1 MTAAPSEAIK
11 AAAAAAPCAAANA
24 LGASAPELAAFQ
36 DEPPQMR
43 SGTVG
48 KTGFLRMG
56 FEHSGDRTILASIDR
71 RAPYMVQRALYCDE
85 EMPGLASVFLINTTG
100 CVVQGDRLALDIM
113 VGPRAQAHVTTQ
125 SATKIHTMDANYAA
139 QTQTITL
146 ADDAYLEFLPDPVI
160 PHRHARFI
168 SDTRIS
174 IAPTAT
180 ILFSEIIQPGRTH
193 HRPDE
198 CFGATVMSISTS
210 GERPSGRSLFI
221 EKLVIEP
228 RRHPMRQT
236 GVMDSFDVFGNV
248 FVCTPKEKADRIFDR
263 VGADV
268 DPIGGM
274 AFGACR
280 LPNDAGL
287 IYKVLGRE
295 TSQVKAKVRE
305 FWGIVREE
313 VIGVGLPPPFLWR

>member
-1 MTAAPSEAIK
+1 MTAAP
-11 AAAAAAPCAAANA
+11 APWAEANA

-43 SGTVG
+43 SGAVG
-48 KTGFLRMG
+48 KSGLLRIR
-56 FEHSGDRTILASIDR
+56 FEHRDKRTILADIDR
-71 RAPYMVQRALYCDE
+71 RAPYMVQRALSCDP

-100 CVVQGDRLALDIM
+100 CLVQGDRLALDVF
-113 VGPRAQAHVTTQ
+113 VGSRAQAHITTQ
-125 SATKIHTMDANYAA
+125 SATKMHAMDANYAA
-139 QTQTITL
+139 QTQTVTL

-160 PHRHARFI
+160 PHRLARFV

-180 ILFSEIIQPGRTH
+180 LLFSEIIQPGRRH

-198 CFGATVMSISTS
+198 CFGATVMSISTAAM
-210 GERPSGRSLFI
+210 RPCGRTLFI

-228 RRHPMRQT
+228 QRYSVRQT
-236 GVMDSFDVFGNV
+236 GVMDSFDVFGNMIL
-248 FVCTPKEKADRIFDR
+248 CTPKDKADRIFER
-263 VGADV
+263 VEADV
-268 DPIGGM
+268 DAARGL

-295 TSQVKAKVRE
+295 TMQVKAKVRE
-305 FWGIVREE
+305 FWGVVRQE
-313 VIGVGLPPPFLWR
+313 VIGAGLPTPFLWR